1 MKFHCPPP
9 IERSSALALSFV
21 VSLNVKRRNLR
32 ASQRAMAA
40 AEAWNI
46 AEKNGQVREGGK
58 GGDRRSTNV
67 QNVHW
72 IKQPRDHFA
81 RLFEVGA
88 VYVQQARV
96 VLAEKNGQVQEGAGR
111 PAKSAQN
118 VHIIRQPRD
127 HFAKLFEVGHAYVQ
141 QARQVQR

>member
-46 AEKNGQVREGGK
+46 AEKNGQVAGGS
-58 GGDRRSTNV
+58 GGDRV
-67 QNVHW
+67 
-72 IKQPRDHFA
+72 KQ
-81 RLFEVGA
+81 
-88 VYVQQARV
+88 
-96 VLAEKNGQVQEGAGR
+96 
-111 PAKSAQN
+111 SAQN
-118 VHIIRQPRD
+118 GHIIRSARD
-127 HFAKLFEVGHAYVQ
+127 YFAKLFEVGKTYVE
-141 QARQVQR
+141 QARVEHRREERAGSRRW